1 MRIDIWSDVVCPW
14 CWIGKHRLREA
25 LAQLGEAGRNADIHW
40 HAFQLDPESDE
51 TPVPLREAYE
61 RKFGGAE
68 RTAQILAQTQ
78 AAGRAEGLPFDF
90 DRGQVRVNTLKAHR
104 LVWLAGREGDADQVG
119 EALFRAHF
127 AEGRNLADAQ
137 TLVDAGAA
145 GGLSEQRVRAML
157 DSDEGLA
164 EVRAQ
169 LGQARALGIQA
180 VPTFVLDGR
189 LAVQGAQTPDVFR
202 DAFARIGITPAT
214 GEPAADDRAVGEPAA
229 GKPEDAACGPDG
241 CAV

>member
-25 LAQLGEAGRNADIHW
+25 LAQLGEKGRTAEIHW
-40 HAFQLDPESDE
+40 HAFQLDPESGD

-61 RKFGGAE
+61 KKFGGAE
-68 RTAQILAQTQ
+68 RTEQILSQTQ
-78 AAGRAEGLPFDF
+78 ATGRAEGLPFDF
-90 DRGQVRVNTLKAHR
+90 DRGQVRVSTLKAHR

-127 AEGRNLADAQ
+127 AEGRNLADTQ
-137 TLVDAGAA
+137 TLIDAGAV
-145 GGLSEQRVRAML
+145 GGLPEARVRAML

-169 LGQARALGIQA
+169 LGQAQALGIQA
-180 VPTFVLDGR
+180 VPTFVFDGR
-189 LAVQGAQTPDVFR
+189 MAVQGAQTPDVFR
-202 DAFARIGITPAT
+202 QVFERLGLQATPHAQR
-214 GEPAADDRAVGEPAA
+214 DDS
-229 GKPEDAACGPDG
+229 ACGSDG
-241 CAV
+241 CAA